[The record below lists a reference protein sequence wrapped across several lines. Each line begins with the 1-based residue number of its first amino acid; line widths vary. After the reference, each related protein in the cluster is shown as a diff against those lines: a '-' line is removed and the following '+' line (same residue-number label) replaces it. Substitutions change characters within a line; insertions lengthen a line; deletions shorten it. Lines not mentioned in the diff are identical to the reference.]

1 MNKRTP
7 VYLTVSAMFLSLG
20 LVLPFL
26 TGQIPQ
32 IGRMLLPMH
41 LTVLLCG
48 MVCGWQYGLVVGA
61 ITPILRSVLFGMPQ
75 LYPDAVVMF
84 FELATYGFVIGI
96 VYHGLKKQNIFTAY
110 LSLIIAMISGRAV
123 YGVVKYLLLTAK
135 ASGYAWSLFVADAFL
150 NSIPGIVIQL
160 VLIPA
165 LMLVL
170 DRTGLLPYRNDT
182 RA

>member
-7 VYLTVSAMFLSLG
+7 IYLTVSAMFLSLG

-32 IGRMLLPMH
+32 IGRTLLPMH

-96 VYHGLKKQNIFTAY
+96 VSPSFKKQNIFTAY
-110 LSLIIAMISGRAV
+110 LSLITAMISGRAV

-135 ASGYAWSLFVADAFL
+135 ASGYAWSVFAADAFF
-150 NSIPGIVIQL
+150 NAIPGIVIQL

-170 DRTGLLPYRNDT
+170 DRTGLLPYRNDE